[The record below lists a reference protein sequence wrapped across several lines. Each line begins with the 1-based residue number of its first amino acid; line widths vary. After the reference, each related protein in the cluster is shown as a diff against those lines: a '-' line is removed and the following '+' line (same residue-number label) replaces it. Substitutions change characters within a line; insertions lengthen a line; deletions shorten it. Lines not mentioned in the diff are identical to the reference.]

1 MPQVKLDN
9 SFPNRFAVFMKPKQ
23 LANVLIKVL
32 GLSVCVRGFPA
43 IVAAVVGAVE
53 VLIRGMQD
61 GHSSMGQFPIWT
73 YSMTYLIQSLIEFI
87 AGILLIGYSRWLTDK
102 LFKDEAE

>member
-1 MPQVKLDN
+1 
-9 SFPNRFAVFMKPKQ
+9 
-23 LANVLIKVL
+23 
-32 GLSVCVRGFPA
+32 
-43 IVAAVVGAVE
+43 
-53 VLIRGMQD
+53 MQD

>member
-1 MPQVKLDN
+1 
-9 SFPNRFAVFMKPKQ
+9 MKPKQ

-32 GLSVCVRGFPA
+32 GLSICIRGFPA
-43 IVAAVVGAVE
+43 FVAAVIGAAE

-61 GHSSMGQFPIWT
+61 GHSNMGQFPTWT
-73 YSMTYLIQSLIEFI
+73 YSMTYLIQSAIEFV
-87 AGILLIGYSRWLTDK
+87 AGAFLIICSHWLTDK